1 MSTEKEVYG
10 KSPPSTPLHDDTHL
24 KDPEETLHRD
34 LKARQISMIAL
45 GGAVGTGYIWF
56 PLKNSKF
63 EANTTFFLSVL
74 LLVPVLHLFVVAPLV
89 CSSATAFLALC
100 ATPS

>member
-1 MSTEKEVYG
+1 MSTEKDVYD

-45 GGAVGTGYIWF
+45 GGAVGTGYVWF
-56 PLKNSKF
+56 PPENSKF
-63 EANTTFFLSVL
+63 EIRG
-74 LLVPVLHLFVVAPLV
+74 
-89 CSSATAFLALC
+89 
-100 ATPS
+100 